1 MHPSAKRNAEKFVN
15 KYLCPVD
22 NLTILEVGS
31 RDVNG
36 SLRDLFNNPSWS
48 YTGLDKVE
56 GHNVDIVNED
66 GCYFSIPSDRFN
78 VVVSTSCLEH
88 DPIFWVTFSEMVRVL
103 SPGGL
108 VYLCV
113 PSGGGYHAYP
123 RDCWRF
129 QLDAYRALEQWV
141 PGVKLLESFIDPSD
155 ERWQDNIGIFRKES

>member
-78 VVVSTSCLEH
+78 VVVST
-88 DPIFWVTFSEMVRVL
+88 
-103 SPGGL
+103 
-108 VYLCV
+108 
-113 PSGGGYHAYP
+113 HAYP